1 MPSVSSDDNKIIVD
15 KKGVIFSKSNDFIP
29 VIRTLDTKHDF
40 EDYYNVKNI
49 YSHYFSNP
57 DIMVNKIS
65 KLKLEKSISTGAN
78 SLHPIVDFKTNVE
91 SNQDWKLTTSKNL
104 DYTVKMPN
112 IIGPVKITDIYEDS
126 SLNDFYNLLPVE
138 RDVLIYL
145 QGKKADF
152 YENPK
157 GINALQK
164 LMGVTNTNNSPT
176 FVSKD
181 TFPFSTD
188 KMKKIFNVAANSNFK
203 CYTTEIMDPATESK
217 DILKNSKSI
226 NFKLV
231 FCYLNNEPIYINIT
245 KAENSEKISITF
257 SRGDS
262 NSKSSTFDM
271 NSKIKTPSILDVVIQ
286 IYIYKNKPMKTMG
299 AKILKALKKTG
310 ANEST
315 KNMQDKYF
323 NPIVNRI
330 QELYEEKTLNMDEKE
345 VIAIASKTI
354 GDQMYLFDAVGYE
367 HKNRTE
373 LNNINGTFVVSIDTF
388 LNDYI
393 KHTKSCN
400 SFQAS
405 KFGKKIPRT
414 PSNYEVCIYLKPLP
428 EEARKKIEKE
438 QEKANESLNNNI
450 EKKKTEIKAGEL
462 KELSDSYNN
471 FLQKA
476 VTIYAKIFDEFT
488 PVGNGRIVKEFTNKE
503 LDGGNISS
511 TKVSEMYYTACY
523 TLQNII
529 QFYYLLNATN
539 QKYNDLIK
547 PSTGNQNTQDLK
559 NLYNGLNYCT
569 AVFNDAKK
577 FIEDM
582 KLNEDPTMKSTLI
595 DKLENDELVDKLK
608 LSTPGLESVRMS
620 LDKNALYVARLYK
633 IKIPSTV
640 PVKNCFTKVQK
651 YIVGYFNQYKDLTN
665 RKVSGGGNDKVDIKS
680 TIEDDIK
687 FILENGEKVDIKGTI
702 EDDIKFILENGEDT
716 DMIAEL
722 FDLLHYFHYR
732 DIYEQTNTDE
742 NDNYFEDISTVILKS
757 IKIEKIHPSHVNF
770 VTNMKNIINKSDA
783 YFNSQN
789 SNISSTRNFT
799 KKSHDGKQASKH
811 NLRTQ
816 NTRKRGRRNDSISN
830 DNFFYEDDYE
840 DVYNTNRTRKNR
852 KIMKIMNSNKPKR
865 SQSIPNMDT
874 IKQLNRHRAE
884 INGKKIPLYILPHN
898 IRIALAKSKN
908 KTILVPTNHTK
919 SMKTIRK
926 NSGFGG
932 FGHTS
937 KKRISRSQRNTFK
950 KSKVF

>member
-15 KKGVIFSKSNDFIP
+15 KNGVIFSKSNDFIP
-29 VIRTLDTKHDF
+29 VIRALDTKHDF

-49 YSHYFSNP
+49 YSHYFSKP
-57 DIMVNKIS
+57 EIMVNKIS

-91 SNQDWKLTTSKNL
+91 SNQDWKITTSKNETNL

-112 IIGPVKITDIYEDS
+112 IIGPVKITDIYENS

-152 YENPK
+152 YENPE

-164 LMGVTNTNNSPT
+164 LMGVTNDGPT

-181 TFPFSTD
+181 AFPFSTD

-203 CYTTEIMDPATESK
+203 CYTTEIMDPATETK
-217 DILKNSKSI
+217 DIIKNSESVQ
-226 NFKLV
+226 FKLV

-245 KAENSEKISITF
+245 KEKSEQIYITF
-257 SRGDS
+257 SRGD
-262 NSKSSTFDM
+262 NNNKSSTFDM

-286 IYIYKNKPMKTMG
+286 IYIYKNKSMKTMG

-315 KNMQDKYF
+315 KNMQDNYF

-330 QELYEEKTLNMDEKE
+330 QELYENPLSMDEKE

-405 KFGKKIPRT
+405 KFGKKIPGMS
-414 PSNYEVCIYLKPLP
+414 SNYEVCIYLKPLP
-428 EEARKKIEKE
+428 ENVRKQIEKE
-438 QEKANESLNNNI
+438 QEKANKSLNNNI

-476 VTIYAKIFDEFT
+476 ASIYAEIFDKFT
-488 PVGNGRIVKEFTNKE
+488 PVGKGRIVKEFTNKE

-529 QFYYLLNATN
+529 QFYHLLNATN

-559 NLYNGLNYCT
+559 NLYNGLNHCT

-582 KLNEDPTMKSTLI
+582 KLNEDPTKLKSTLI

-665 RKVSGGGNDKVDIKS
+665 RKVSGGGNDKVDTKG
-680 TIEDDIK
+680 TI
-687 FILENGEKVDIKGTI
+687 NKVDIKGTI
-702 EDDIKFILENGEDT
+702 VDDIKYILENGEDT

-722 FDLLHYFHYR
+722 FDILHYFHYR

-742 NDNYFEDISTVILKS
+742 NDNFFKDISTVILKS
-757 IKIEKIHPSHVNF
+757 IKIENIHSSHVNF
-770 VTNMKNIINKSDA
+770 VTNMKNIINKSESL
-783 YFNSQN
+783 FKSQN
-789 SNISSTRNFT
+789 SNINKTKTKIKTKSSTRNFNLQNDIENMDHQLNPT
-799 KKSHDGKQASKH
+799 TSQIKVKRKKSSK
-811 NLRTQ
+811 
-816 NTRKRGRRNDSISN
+816 NTRKRGRSSSTTQNDSVSN
-830 DNFFYEDDYE
+830 DDNYYDNEDF
-840 DVYNTNRTRKNR
+840 YNTSRTRKNR
-852 KIMKIMNSNKPKR
+852 KKLKR
-865 SQSIPNMDT
+865 SQSIPN
-874 IKQLNRHRAE
+874 
-884 INGKKIPLYILPHN
+884 INSRK
-898 IRIALAKSKN
+898 KSKAF
-908 KTILVPTNHTK
+908 K
-919 SMKTIRK
+919 
-926 NSGFGG
+926 
-932 FGHTS
+932 
-937 KKRISRSQRNTFK
+937 SQRNTFK
-950 KSKVF
+950 KSRAIGNR

>member
-15 KKGVIFSKSNDFIP
+15 NGVIFGKSNDFIP
-29 VIRTLDTKHDF
+29 VIRALDTKHDF

-49 YSHYFSNP
+49 YSHYFNNT

-65 KLKLEKSISTGAN
+65 KVKLEKSISTGAN

-91 SNQDWKLTTSKNL
+91 SNQDWKLTTSKTNL

-112 IIGPVKITDIYEDS
+112 IIGPVKITDIYENS

-152 YENPK
+152 YEKPE

-181 TFPFSTD
+181 AFPFSTD
-188 KMKKIFNVAANSNFK
+188 KVKKIFNVAANSNFK
-203 CYTTEIMDPATESK
+203 CYTTEIMDPATETK
-217 DILKNSKSI
+217 DILKNSEPI

-245 KAENSEKISITF
+245 KEKSYINITKEKSEKISITF
-257 SRGDS
+257 SRGD
-262 NSKSSTFDM
+262 NNNKKKNNTFDM
-271 NSKIKTPSILDVVIQ
+271 NSKIKTPSVLDVVIQ
-286 IYIYKNKPMKTMG
+286 IYIYKNKKMKTMG

-315 KNMQDKYF
+315 KNMQDNYF
-323 NPIVNRI
+323 NPIVKCI
-330 QELYEEKTLNMDEKE
+330 QGLYEKKTLNMDEKE

-428 EEARKKIEKE
+428 EKEREKIEQE
-438 QEKANESLNNNI
+438 QEKANKSLKNNI

-462 KELSDSYNN
+462 KELSDSYNT

-476 VTIYAKIFDEFT
+476 VTIYAKIFEEFT

-503 LDGGNISS
+503 LGGNISS

-547 PSTGNQNTQDLK
+547 PSTENQNTQDLK

-582 KLNEDPTMKSTLI
+582 KLNEDPTKMKSTLN

-620 LDKNALYVARLYK
+620 LDKNALYIAKLYK

-651 YIVGYFNQYKDLTN
+651 YIVGYFNEYKKLGN
-665 RKVSGGGNDKVDIKS
+665 NKVSGGGNDKVDN
-680 TIEDDIK
+680 D
-687 FILENGEKVDIKGTI
+687 KVDIKSTI

-732 DIYEQTNTDE
+732 DIYERTNTDE
-742 NDNYFEDISTVILKS
+742 NDNYFKDISTIILKS
-757 IKIEKIHPSHVNF
+757 IKIENIHSSHVNF
-770 VTNMKNIINKSDA
+770 VTKINNIKNETDA

-789 SNISSTRNFT
+789 SNLNKSNNKSSTKNFKSQNDIQIEILDHQLNPT
-799 KKSHDGKQASKH
+799 TSQKDSKK
-811 NLRTQ
+811 
-816 NTRKRGRRNDSISN
+816 TRKRRRSATENDSLSN
-830 DNFFYEDDYE
+830 EDNYYGNEDF
-840 DVYNTNRTRKNR
+840 YNTNRTRKNR
-852 KIMKIMNSNKPKR
+852 EKKFKKAFR
-865 SQSIPNMDT
+865 SQRNT
-874 IKQLNRHRAE
+874 L
-884 INGKKIPLYILPHN
+884 KKAFRSQN
-898 IRIALAKSKN
+898 
-908 KTILVPTNHTK
+908 
-919 SMKTIRK
+919 
-926 NSGFGG
+926 NSL
-932 FGHTS
+932 
-937 KKRISRSQRNTFK
+937 ISRSQR
-950 KSKVF
+950 KSLTSRRF

>member
-15 KKGVIFSKSNDFIP
+15 KNGVIFSKSNDFIP
-29 VIRTLDTKHDF
+29 VIRALDTKHDF

-91 SNQDWKLTTSKNL
+91 SNQDWKLTTSKTNL

-145 QGKKADF
+145 QGKKVDF

-164 LMGVTNTNNSPT
+164 LMGVTNDGPT

-181 TFPFSTD
+181 AFPFSTD
-188 KMKKIFNVAANSNFK
+188 KMKEIFNVAANSNFK
-203 CYTTEIMDPATESK
+203 CYTTEIMDPATETK
-217 DILKNSKSI
+217 DILKNSESI

-245 KAENSEKISITF
+245 KEKSEKISITF
-257 SRGDS
+257 SRGDNNKKS
-262 NSKSSTFDM
+262 NTFDM
-271 NSKIKTPSILDVVIQ
+271 NSKIKTPSVLDVVIQ

-315 KNMQDKYF
+315 KNMQNNYF
-323 NPIVNRI
+323 NPIVNCI

-354 GDQMYLFDAVGYE
+354 GDQMYLFDAIGYE
-367 HKNRTE
+367 HKNRSD

-428 EEARKKIEKE
+428 ENVRKQIE
-438 QEKANESLNNNI
+438 QEQEQANKSLNNNI

-462 KELSDSYNN
+462 KELSDSYNI

-476 VTIYAKIFDEFT
+476 VTIYAKIFEEFT

-503 LDGGNISS
+503 LGGGNISS

-665 RKVSGGGNDKVDIKS
+665 RKVSGGGKDKVDIKS
-680 TIEDDIK
+680 
-687 FILENGEKVDIKGTI
+687 TI

-732 DIYEQTNTDE
+732 DIYERTNTDE
-742 NDNYFEDISTVILKS
+742 NDNYFKDISTIILDS
-757 IKIEKIHPSHVNF
+757 IKIENIHSSHVNF
-770 VTNMKNIINKSDA
+770 VTNMKNIINKNDA

-789 SNISSTRNFT
+789 SNVNKSKTKSSTKNFKSQNDIQIEILDHQLNPT
-799 KKSHDGKQASKH
+799 SQINSIKRKKHSK
-811 NLRTQ
+811 
-816 NTRKRGRRNDSISN
+816 NTRKRRRSATKNDSLSN
-830 DNFFYEDDYE
+830 DDNYYDNEDF
-840 DVYNTNRTRKNR
+840 YNTNRTRKNR
-852 KIMKIMNSNKPKR
+852 KKMKIMNSNKLKR
-865 SQSIPNMDT
+865 SQSIPN
-874 IKQLNRHRAE
+874 
-884 INGKKIPLYILPHN
+884 INSRKKLKAI
-898 IRIALAKSKN
+898 
-908 KTILVPTNHTK
+908 
-919 SMKTIRK
+919 
-926 NSGFGG
+926 
-932 FGHTS
+932 
-937 KKRISRSQRNTFK
+937 RSQRNTFK
-950 KSKVF
+950 KSRVF

>member
-1 MPSVSSDDNKIIVD
+1 
-15 KKGVIFSKSNDFIP
+15 
-29 VIRTLDTKHDF
+29 
-40 EDYYNVKNI
+40 
-49 YSHYFSNP
+49 
-57 DIMVNKIS
+57 
-65 KLKLEKSISTGAN
+65 
-78 SLHPIVDFKTNVE
+78 
-91 SNQDWKLTTSKNL
+91 
-104 DYTVKMPN
+104 
-112 IIGPVKITDIYEDS
+112 
-126 SLNDFYNLLPVE
+126 
-138 RDVLIYL
+138 
-145 QGKKADF
+145 
-152 YENPK
+152 
-157 GINALQK
+157 
-164 LMGVTNTNNSPT
+164 
-176 FVSKD
+176 
-181 TFPFSTD
+181 
-188 KMKKIFNVAANSNFK
+188 
-203 CYTTEIMDPATESK
+203 
-217 DILKNSKSI
+217 
-226 NFKLV
+226 
-231 FCYLNNEPIYINIT
+231 
-245 KAENSEKISITF
+245 
-257 SRGDS
+257 
-262 NSKSSTFDM
+262 
-271 NSKIKTPSILDVVIQ
+271 
-286 IYIYKNKPMKTMG
+286 MKTMG

-323 NPIVNRI
+323 NPIVNCI
-330 QELYEEKTLNMDEKE
+330 QELYEEPLSIDEKE

-428 EEARKKIEKE
+428 EKEREKIEQE
-438 QEKANESLNNNI
+438 QEKANKSLKNNI

-462 KELSDSYNN
+462 KELSDSYNT

-476 VTIYAKIFDEFT
+476 VTIYAKIFEEFT

-503 LDGGNISS
+503 LGGNISS

-547 PSTGNQNTQDLK
+547 PSTENQNTQDLK

-582 KLNEDPTMKSTLI
+582 KLNEDPTKMKSTLN

-620 LDKNALYVARLYK
+620 LDKNALYIAKLYK

-651 YIVGYFNQYKDLTN
+651 YIVGYFNEYKKLGN
-665 RKVSGGGNDKVDIKS
+665 NKVSGGGNDKVDN
-680 TIEDDIK
+680 D
-687 FILENGEKVDIKGTI
+687 KVDIKSTI

-742 NDNYFEDISTVILKS
+742 NDNYFEDISTIIKS
-757 IKIEKIHPSHVNF
+757 IKIENIHSSHVNF
-770 VTNMKNIINKSDA
+770 VTKINNIKNETDA

-789 SNISSTRNFT
+789 SNLNKSNNKSSTKNFKSQNDIQIEILDHQLNPT
-799 KKSHDGKQASKH
+799 TSQKDSKK
-811 NLRTQ
+811 
-816 NTRKRGRRNDSISN
+816 TRKRRRSATENDSLSN
-830 DNFFYEDDYE
+830 EDNYYGNEDF
-840 DVYNTNRTRKNR
+840 YNTNRTRKNR
-852 KIMKIMNSNKPKR
+852 EKKFKKAFR
-865 SQSIPNMDT
+865 SQRNT
-874 IKQLNRHRAE
+874 L
-884 INGKKIPLYILPHN
+884 KKAFRSQRNTLKKAFRSQN
-898 IRIALAKSKN
+898 
-908 KTILVPTNHTK
+908 
-919 SMKTIRK
+919 
-926 NSGFGG
+926 NSL
-932 FGHTS
+932 
-937 KKRISRSQRNTFK
+937 ISRSQR
-950 KSKVF
+950 KSLTSRRF

>member
-29 VIRTLDTKHDF
+29 VIRALDTKHDF

-91 SNQDWKLTTSKNL
+91 SNQDWKLTTSKNKTNL

-145 QGKKADF
+145 QGKKVDF

-188 KMKKIFNVAANSNFK
+188 KVKKIFNVAANSNFK

-231 FCYLNNEPIYINIT
+231 FCYLNNKPIYINIT
-245 KAENSEKISITF
+245 KAEKSEKISITF
-257 SRGDS
+257 SRSDS
-262 NSKSSTFDM
+262 NNESSTFDM
-271 NSKIKTPSILDVVIQ
+271 NSKIKTPSVLDVVIQ
-286 IYIYKNKPMKTMG
+286 IYIYKNKKMKTMG

-315 KNMQDKYF
+315 KNMQDNYF
-323 NPIVNRI
+323 NPIVNCI
-330 QELYEEKTLNMDEKE
+330 QELYEEPLIMGEKE

-428 EEARKKIEKE
+428 EEARKQIEKE
-438 QEKANESLNNNI
+438 QEKANKSLINNI

-476 VTIYAKIFDEFT
+476 VTIYAKIFEEFT

-582 KLNEDPTMKSTLI
+582 KLDEDPTKMKSTLN

-620 LDKNALYVARLYK
+620 LDKNALYVAKLYK

-640 PVKNCFTKVQK
+640 PVNNCFTKVQK

-687 FILENGEKVDIKGTI
+687 FILENGE
-702 EDDIKFILENGEDT
+702 DT

-742 NDNYFEDISTVILKS
+742 NDNFFEDISTVILKS
-757 IKIEKIHPSHVNF
+757 IKIENIHSSHVNF
-770 VTNMKNIINKSDA
+770 VTNMKNIYDSLFK
-783 YFNSQN
+783 SQN
-789 SNISSTRNFT
+789 SNINKTKIKTKSSTRNFNLQNDIQFENMDHQLNPT
-799 KKSHDGKQASKH
+799 TSQIKVKRKKSSK
-811 NLRTQ
+811 
-816 NTRKRGRRNDSISN
+816 NTRKRGRSSSTTQNDSVSN
-830 DNFFYEDDYE
+830 DDNYYDNEDF
-840 DVYNTNRTRKNR
+840 YNTSRTRKNR
-852 KIMKIMNSNKPKR
+852 KKLKR
-865 SQSIPNMDT
+865 SQSIPN
-874 IKQLNRHRAE
+874 
-884 INGKKIPLYILPHN
+884 INSRK
-898 IRIALAKSKN
+898 KSKAF
-908 KTILVPTNHTK
+908 KL
-919 SMKTIRK
+919 
-926 NSGFGG
+926 
-932 FGHTS
+932 
-937 KKRISRSQRNTFK
+937 QRNTLK
-950 KSKVF
+950 KSRVFWIH

>member
-15 KKGVIFSKSNDFIP
+15 KNGVIFSKSNDFIP
-29 VIRTLDTKHDF
+29 VIRALDTKHDF

-91 SNQDWKLTTSKNL
+91 SNQDWKLTTSKTNL

-145 QGKKADF
+145 QGKKVDF

-164 LMGVTNTNNSPT
+164 LMGVTNDGPT

-181 TFPFSTD
+181 AFPFSTD
-188 KMKKIFNVAANSNFK
+188 KMKEIFNVAANSNFK
-203 CYTTEIMDPATESK
+203 CYTTEIMDPATETK
-217 DILKNSKSI
+217 DILKNSESI

-245 KAENSEKISITF
+245 KEKSEKISITF
-257 SRGDS
+257 SRGDNNKKS
-262 NSKSSTFDM
+262 NTFDM
-271 NSKIKTPSILDVVIQ
+271 NSKIKTPSVLDVVIQ

-315 KNMQDKYF
+315 KNMQNNYF
-323 NPIVNRI
+323 NPIVNCI

-354 GDQMYLFDAVGYE
+354 GDQMYLFDAIGYE
-367 HKNRTE
+367 HKNRSD

-428 EEARKKIEKE
+428 ENVRKQIE
-438 QEKANESLNNNI
+438 QEQEQANKSLNNNI

-462 KELSDSYNN
+462 KELSDSYNI

-476 VTIYAKIFDEFT
+476 VTIYAKIFEEFT

-503 LDGGNISS
+503 LGGGNISS

-665 RKVSGGGNDKVDIKS
+665 RKVSGGGKDKVDIKS
-680 TIEDDIK
+680 
-687 FILENGEKVDIKGTI
+687 TI

-732 DIYEQTNTDE
+732 DIYERTNTDE
-742 NDNYFEDISTVILKS
+742 NDNYFKDISTIILDS
-757 IKIEKIHPSHVNF
+757 IKIENIHSSHVNF
-770 VTNMKNIINKSDA
+770 VTNMKNIINKNDA

-789 SNISSTRNFT
+789 SNVNKSKTKSSTKNFKSQNDIQIEILDHQLNPT
-799 KKSHDGKQASKH
+799 SQINSIKRKKHSK
-811 NLRTQ
+811 
-816 NTRKRGRRNDSISN
+816 NTRKRRRSATKNDSLSN
-830 DNFFYEDDYE
+830 DDNYYDNEDF
-840 DVYNTNRTRKNR
+840 YNTNRTRKNR
-852 KIMKIMNSNKPKR
+852 KKMKIMYSNKLKR
-865 SQSIPNMDT
+865 SQSIPN
-874 IKQLNRHRAE
+874 KFSR
-884 INGKKIPLYILPHN
+884 KKLKAI
-898 IRIALAKSKN
+898 
-908 KTILVPTNHTK
+908 
-919 SMKTIRK
+919 
-926 NSGFGG
+926 
-932 FGHTS
+932 
-937 KKRISRSQRNTFK
+937 RSQRNTFK
-950 KSKVF
+950 KSRVF

>member
-15 KKGVIFSKSNDFIP
+15 KNGVIFSKSNDFIP
-29 VIRTLDTKHDF
+29 VIRALDTKHDF

-65 KLKLEKSISTGAN
+65 KVKLEKSISTGAN

-91 SNQDWKLTTSKNL
+91 SNQDWKITTSKNETNL

-112 IIGPVKITDIYEDS
+112 IIGPVKITDIYENS

-164 LMGVTNTNNSPT
+164 LMGVTNNGPT

-188 KMKKIFNVAANSNFK
+188 KVKKIFNVAANSNFK

-217 DILKNSKSI
+217 DILKNSESI

-245 KAENSEKISITF
+245 KEKSEKISITF
-257 SRGDS
+257 SRGDNNNKS
-262 NSKSSTFDM
+262 NTFDM

-286 IYIYKNKPMKTMG
+286 IYIYKNKLMKTMG

-315 KNMQDKYF
+315 KNMQDNYF
-323 NPIVNRI
+323 NPIVNCI
-330 QELYEEKTLNMDEKE
+330 QVLYEEPLIMGEKE
-345 VIAIASKTI
+345 VITIASKTI

-428 EEARKKIEKE
+428 EKARKKIEQE

-476 VTIYAKIFDEFT
+476 VTIYAKIFEEFT

-559 NLYNGLNYCT
+559 NLYNGLNHCT

-582 KLNEDPTMKSTLI
+582 KLNEDPTKLKSTLI

-620 LDKNALYVARLYK
+620 LDKNALYVAKLYK

-640 PVKNCFTKVQK
+640 PVNNCFTKVQK

-680 TIEDDIK
+680 
-687 FILENGEKVDIKGTI
+687 TI

-757 IKIEKIHPSHVNF
+757 IKIENIHSSHVNF
-770 VTNMKNIINKSDA
+770 ITNMKNIINKS
-783 YFNSQN
+783 YSLFKSQN
-789 SNISSTRNFT
+789 SNINKTKTKIKTKSSTRNFNLQNDIQFENMDHQLNPT
-799 KKSHDGKQASKH
+799 TSQINSIKRKKDSKK
-811 NLRTQ
+811 
-816 NTRKRGRRNDSISN
+816 TRKRRRSGSATKNDSISN
-830 DNFFYEDDYE
+830 DDNYYDNEDF
-840 DVYNTNRTRKNR
+840 YNTNRTRKNR
-852 KIMKIMNSNKPKR
+852 KKMNSNKLKR
-865 SQSIPNMDT
+865 SQSIPNMNSN
-874 IKQLNRHRAE
+874 KLKRSQS
-884 INGKKIPLYILPHN
+884 IP
-898 IRIALAKSKN
+898 N
-908 KTILVPTNHTK
+908 KF
-919 SMKTIRK
+919 SRK
-926 NSGFGG
+926 NL
-932 FGHTS
+932 
-937 KKRISRSQRNTFK
+937 KAIRSQRNTFK
-950 KSKVF
+950 KSRAIGNR

>member
-15 KKGVIFSKSNDFIP
+15 NGVIFGKSNDFIP
-29 VIRTLDTKHDF
+29 VIRALDTKHDF

-49 YSHYFSNP
+49 YSHYFNNT
-57 DIMVNKIS
+57 DIMVNKES
-65 KLKLEKSISTGAN
+65 KVKLEKSISTGAN

-91 SNQDWKLTTSKNL
+91 SNQDWKLTTSKNKTNL

-112 IIGPVKITDIYEDS
+112 IIGPVKITDLYENS

-152 YENPK
+152 YEKPE

-181 TFPFSTD
+181 AFPFSTD
-188 KMKKIFNVAANSNFK
+188 KVKKIFNVAADSNFK
-203 CYTTEIMDPATESK
+203 CYTTEIMDPATETK
-217 DILKNSKSI
+217 DILKNSESI

-231 FCYLNNEPIYINIT
+231 FCYLNNKPIYINIT
-245 KAENSEKISITF
+245 KAEKSEKISITF
-257 SRGDS
+257 SRSDS
-262 NSKSSTFDM
+262 NNESSTFDM
-271 NSKIKTPSILDVVIQ
+271 NSKIKTPSVLDVVIQ

-315 KNMQDKYF
+315 KNMQDNYF

-330 QELYEEKTLNMDEKE
+330 QELYEKKTLNMDEKE

-367 HKNRTE
+367 HKNRNE

-428 EEARKKIEKE
+428 ENVRKQIEQE
-438 QEKANESLNNNI
+438 QEKANKSLKNNI

-462 KELSDSYNN
+462 KELSDSYNI

-476 VTIYAKIFDEFT
+476 VTIYAKIFEEFT

-503 LDGGNISS
+503 LGGNISS

-582 KLNEDPTMKSTLI
+582 N
-595 DKLENDELVDKLK
+595 
-608 LSTPGLESVRMS
+608 
-620 LDKNALYVARLYK
+620 
-633 IKIPSTV
+633 
-640 PVKNCFTKVQK
+640 
-651 YIVGYFNQYKDLTN
+651 
-665 RKVSGGGNDKVDIKS
+665 
-680 TIEDDIK
+680 
-687 FILENGEKVDIKGTI
+687 
-702 EDDIKFILENGEDT
+702 
-716 DMIAEL
+716 
-722 FDLLHYFHYR
+722 
-732 DIYEQTNTDE
+732 
-742 NDNYFEDISTVILKS
+742 
-757 IKIEKIHPSHVNF
+757 
-770 VTNMKNIINKSDA
+770 
-783 YFNSQN
+783 
-789 SNISSTRNFT
+789 
-799 KKSHDGKQASKH
+799 
-811 NLRTQ
+811 
-816 NTRKRGRRNDSISN
+816 
-830 DNFFYEDDYE
+830 
-840 DVYNTNRTRKNR
+840 
-852 KIMKIMNSNKPKR
+852 
-865 SQSIPNMDT
+865 
-874 IKQLNRHRAE
+874 
-884 INGKKIPLYILPHN
+884 
-898 IRIALAKSKN
+898 
-908 KTILVPTNHTK
+908 
-919 SMKTIRK
+919 
-926 NSGFGG
+926 
-932 FGHTS
+932 
-937 KKRISRSQRNTFK
+937 
-950 KSKVF
+950 

>member
-1 MPSVSSDDNKIIVD
+1 MPSVSSDDNKIIVE
-15 KKGVIFSKSNDFIP
+15 KGVVFSKSNDFIP
-29 VIRTLDTKHDF
+29 VIRALDTKHDF

-49 YSHYFSNP
+49 YSHYFSKP
-57 DIMVNKIS
+57 EIMVNKIS

-112 IIGPVKITDIYEDS
+112 IIGPVKITDIYDDS

-145 QGKKADF
+145 QGKKVDF

-188 KMKKIFNVAANSNFK
+188 KVKKIFNVAANSNFK

-231 FCYLNNEPIYINIT
+231 FCYLNNKPIYINIT
-245 KAENSEKISITF
+245 KAEKSEKISITF
-257 SRGDS
+257 SRSDS
-262 NSKSSTFDM
+262 NNESSTFDM
-271 NSKIKTPSILDVVIQ
+271 NSKIKTPSVLDVVIQ
-286 IYIYKNKPMKTMG
+286 IYIYKNKKMKTMG

-315 KNMQDKYF
+315 KNMQDNYF
-323 NPIVNRI
+323 NPIVNCI
-330 QELYEEKTLNMDEKE
+330 QELYEEPLIMGEKE

-428 EEARKKIEKE
+428 EEARKQIEKE
-438 QEKANESLNNNI
+438 QEKANKSLINNI

-476 VTIYAKIFDEFT
+476 VTIYAKIFEEFT

-582 KLNEDPTMKSTLI
+582 KLDEDPTKMKSTLN

-640 PVKNCFTKVQK
+640 PIKNCFTKVQK

-687 FILENGEKVDIKGTI
+687 FILENGE
-702 EDDIKFILENGEDT
+702 DT

-742 NDNYFEDISTVILKS
+742 NDNFFEDISTIILDS
-757 IKIEKIHPSHVNF
+757 IKIENIHLSHVNF
-770 VTNMKNIINKSDA
+770 VTKINNIKIETDA

-789 SNISSTRNFT
+789 SNVNKSKSSTKSSTKNF
-799 KKSHDGKQASKH
+799 KSQNSNTSINDIDERLDGH
-811 NLRTQ
+811 LLNPFP
-816 NTRKRGRRNDSISN
+816 NRKRKNSDANHKSVNNKTRRISKGN
-830 DNFFYEDDYE
+830 KSNMIN
-840 DVYNTNRTRKNR
+840 NTSRR
-852 KIMKIMNSNKPKR
+852 
-865 SQSIPNMDT
+865 MDT
-874 IKQLNRHRAE
+874 IKLVNRHWVE
-884 INGKKIPLYILPHN
+884 INGKKIPLYKLPHN
-898 IRIALAKSKN
+898 KRKALAENKN
-908 KTILVPTNHTK
+908 KTILVPRNHTK
-919 SMKTIRK
+919 TMETIRK
-926 NSGFGG
+926 SSGFG
-932 FGHTS
+932 HAS
-937 KKRISRSQRNTFK
+937 KKRISRSQR
-950 KSKVF
+950 KSLKSYR

>member
-15 KKGVIFSKSNDFIP
+15 KNGVIFSKSNDFIP
-29 VIRTLDTKHDF
+29 VIRALDTKHDF

-112 IIGPVKITDIYEDS
+112 IIGPVKITDIYDDS

-145 QGKKADF
+145 QGKKVDF

-164 LMGVTNTNNSPT
+164 LMGVTNNGPT

-181 TFPFSTD
+181 AFPFSTD
-188 KMKKIFNVAANSNFK
+188 KMKEIFNVAANSNFK
-203 CYTTEIMDPATESK
+203 CYTTEIMDPATETK
-217 DILKNSKSI
+217 DILKNSESVQ
-226 NFKLV
+226 FKLV

-245 KAENSEKISITF
+245 KAEMSEKISITF
-257 SRGDS
+257 SRGDNNNKS
-262 NSKSSTFDM
+262 NTTFDM

-286 IYIYKNKPMKTMG
+286 IYIYKNKKMKTMG
-299 AKILKALKKTG
+299 AKILKALKKSG

-315 KNMQDKYF
+315 KNMQDNYF
-323 NPIVNRI
+323 NPIVNCI
-330 QELYEEKTLNMDEKE
+330 QGLYEKPLSIDEKE

-405 KFGKKIPRT
+405 KFGKKIPGMS
-414 PSNYEVCIYLKPLP
+414 SNYEVCIYLKPLP
-428 EEARKKIEKE
+428 ENVRKQIEQE
-438 QEKANESLNNNI
+438 QEKANKSLINNI
-450 EKKKTEIKAGEL
+450 EKKKTEIQAGEL
-462 KELSDSYNN
+462 QKLIELYNE
-471 FLQKA
+471 FLQNA
-476 VTIYAKIFDEFT
+476 VDIYAKIFDEFT
-488 PVGNGRIVKEFTNKE
+488 PVGKARIIKEFTNKE
-503 LDGGNISS
+503 LNGDISS
-511 TKVSEMYYTACY
+511 TKVSKMYNTACY
-523 TLQNII
+523 TMQNIV
-529 QFYYLLNATN
+529 QFYYLLSVTN

-547 PSTGNQNTQDLK
+547 PSTGNQSTQDLK
-559 NLYNGLNYCT
+559 NLYNGLNHCT

-577 FIEDM
+577 FMEM
-582 KLNEDPTMKSTLI
+582 NLNEDPTKLKSVLI
-595 DKLENDELVDKLK
+595 DKLKNDQLVDESN
-608 LSTPGLESVRMS
+608 LSTPGLESIRMS
-620 LDKNALYVARLYK
+620 LDQNAMYVARLYK

-640 PVKNCFTKVQK
+640 PVKNCFIKVQK
-651 YIVGYFNQYKDLTN
+651 YIVGYFNEYKKLGN
-665 RKVSGGGNDKVDIKS
+665 NKVSGGGNDKVDIKS
-680 TIEDDIK
+680 
-687 FILENGEKVDIKGTI
+687 TI

-742 NDNYFEDISTVILKS
+742 NDNYFKDISTVILKS

-770 VTNMKNIINKSDA
+770 VTKMKNIINKSDSL
-783 YFNSQN
+783 FKSQN
-789 SNISSTRNFT
+789 SNITKSSTKSKSSTKNFKSQNDIQIEILDHQLNPT
-799 KKSHDGKQASKH
+799 SNIKRKKNSK
-811 NLRTQ
+811 
-816 NTRKRGRRNDSISN
+816 NTRKRRRSATKNDSLSN
-830 DNFFYEDDYE
+830 DENYYDNEDF
-840 DVYNTNRTRKNR
+840 YNTNRTRKNR
-852 KIMKIMNSNKPKR
+852 KKMKIMNSNKLKR
-865 SQSIPNMDT
+865 SQSIPNM
-874 IKQLNRHRAE
+874 NSR
-884 INGKKIPLYILPHN
+884 KKLKAI
-898 IRIALAKSKN
+898 
-908 KTILVPTNHTK
+908 
-919 SMKTIRK
+919 
-926 NSGFGG
+926 
-932 FGHTS
+932 
-937 KKRISRSQRNTFK
+937 RSQRNTFK
-950 KSKVF
+950 KSRVF